1 MSTLYIV
8 ASPIGNLGDI
18 SNRALE
24 TLRSVNT
31 IFAEDTRMTSKI
43 LNYFEIPGKKLTS
56 LNKVNEARRI
66 IQVLE
71 VLAKEDTVLISDAGT
86 PLISDPGALLLK
98 DIYKE
103 GHKVSPIPGASALT
117 AFLSICP
124 LDSTGFIFEGFLPH
138 GPKQRRRVLKKLIEE
153 DSKRPIVFFES
164 PHRIKKTLEDIKTLY
179 SGDIEIFIGRELTKL
194 YEQSYFGLIENVLNE
209 LKEQFPKDVQGEF
222 VLMIQTS
229 SERNL
234 F

>member
-18 SNRALE
+18 SQRAIE
-24 TLRSVNT
+24 TLKSVNT
-31 IFAEDTRMTSKI
+31 IFAEDTRVTSKI
-43 LNYFEIPGKKLTS
+43 LNHFEIQGKKLTS
-56 LNKVNEARRI
+56 LNKDNEQRRI
-66 IQVLE
+66 NQVLE

-103 GHKVSPIPGASALT
+103 GHMVSPIPGASALT

-124 LDSTGFIFEGFLPH
+124 LDSTGFIFEAFLPH

-153 DSKRPIVFFES
+153 NLKRPIVFFES

-179 SGDIEIFIGRELTKL
+179 SEDIEIFIARELTKI
-194 YEQSYFGLIENVLNE
+194 YEQTYFGPIGEVLNQ
-209 LKEQFPKDVQGEF
+209 LQEQFPKDVQGEF
-222 VLMIQTS
+222 VLMIQL
-229 SERNL
+229 NA
-234 F
+234 